1 MMETIA
7 GIRIPDSHTA
17 RSATELIFDTT
28 GPLIYHHSRRV
39 FLFGSLHS
47 RWLGIDPDPELL
59 YVAALFHDVG
69 LTPAYRSKTQR
80 FELDSADAA
89 RSFLIMSSFSEA
101 EADVVWTAI
110 ALHTTPEI
118 PYRMD
123 PIVAATTLGVETDVH
138 GWRLDCLTE
147 HDIRAVTAAHDRT
160 NFKNEILR
168 TFTDGFQERPH
179 TTFGTMNA
187 DILEHF
193 MPGFDRK
200 NFVEVIKN
208 SPCPE

>member
-7 GIRIPDSHTA
+7 GIRIPDSRTA

-28 GPLIYHHSRRV
+28 SPLIYHHSRRV
-39 FLFGSLHS
+39 FLFGSLQS

-69 LTPAYRSKTQR
+69 LTPAYRSNTQR

-101 EADVVWTAI
+101 DADVVWTAI

-138 GWRLDCLTE
+138 GWRLDCLTQQ
-147 HDIRAVTAAHDRT
+147 DIRAVTAVHHRT
-160 NFKNEILR
+160 NFKNEILQ

-179 TTFGTMNA
+179 TTFGTMHA

-193 MPGFDRK
+193 MPGFDRT

-208 SPCPE
+208 SSWPE